1 LRAWADHV
9 ILARV
14 VDVIIGASVALRIP
28 FWLGT
33 ARLNELLAEPGH
45 ATRPRRDPEVALRA
59 AFLALRL
66 LARVRLPLWRNTCL
80 YRSIAQCLVLRG
92 HGVPCRL
99 RIGVTAPASTGE
111 AARIDAHAWVER
123 LDAGEPLPAP
133 RGLAL
138 LR

>member
-1 LRAWADHV
+1 MA
-9 ILARV
+9 
-14 VDVIIGASVALRIP
+14 ALRIP

-33 ARLNELLAEPGH
+33 PRLNELLAEPGH
-45 ATRPRRDPEVALRA
+45 ATRPRRDPELAVRA

-66 LARVRLPLWRNTCL
+66 LARLQFPLWRNTCL

-99 RIGVTAPASTGE
+99 RIGVTAPAPNGE
-111 AARIDAHAWVER
+111 AAPIDAHAWVER

>member
-1 LRAWADHV
+1 MGRGERPRVLDVAVGAMATLRV
-9 ILARV
+9 
-14 VDVIIGASVALRIP
+14 P

-33 ARLNELLAEPGH
+33 ARLNELLAEPRH
-45 ATRPRRDPEVALRA
+45 ANRRGGDPELAVRA

-66 LARVRLPLWRNTCL
+66 LARLRFPLWRNTCL

-92 HGVPCRL
+92 YGVPCRL
-99 RIGVTAPASTGE
+99 RIGVTTPNDKAAS
-111 AARIDAHAWVER
+111 IDAHAWVER
-123 LDAGEPLPAP
+123 LDTGETLPAP